1 MDERYRTTSIPAAG
15 AVVASATIAS
25 TTLSGVLKMHTSVQ
39 SHFVGDV
46 AGWFTGE
53 FDQPLPPGATTTV
66 LENPPPSSGFDQL
79 AISDDGGV
87 IAYRTGI
94 YKALGQQGISIWKRD
109 TGITTVALSNLDL
122 NHLEISGD
130 GSTLLFDSLAAIL
143 PGDTNGVR
151 DVYSYRIS
159 DGTVQ
164 RESLGVA
171 DTQLNTSSTLMAVS
185 DAASLVAFTS
195 TSAIVAGD
203 LDNLDD
209 LYVMS
214 MPPADVAIQDRVLMP
229 NPLVVIAPASHPL
242 ASRASVGLRELRDA
256 RFILREPG
264 SGTRMATDAHF
275 RAAGFSPNP
284 RLELGSN
291 EAIREAVAANL
302 GVAVVSVHAL
312 QARMPA
318 RGVAVL
324 RVRGFPIRSQWH
336 VVHPKGKRLSP
347 IAEVFREHL
356 SAQAR
361 EWSGA
366 RA

>member
-1 MDERYRTTSIPAAG
+1 MVGEWEAFAQQVDARKGLERGRLRI
-15 AVVASATIAS
+15 AVVS
-25 TTLSGVLKMHTSVQ
+25 TAEY
-39 SHFVGDV
+39 FVPRLLGT
-46 AGWFTGE
+46 FCE
-53 FDQPLPPGATTTV
+53 RH
-66 LENPPPSSGFDQL
+66 PS
-79 AISDDGGV
+79 I
-87 IAYRTGI
+87 
-94 YKALGQQGISIWKRD
+94 
-109 TGITTVALSNLDL
+109 
-122 NHLEISGD
+122 EISLEVQNRD
-130 GSTLLFDSLAAIL
+130 GVVGRL
-143 PGDTNGVR
+143 R
-151 DVYSYRIS
+151 
-159 DGTVQ
+159 
-164 RESLGVA
+164 
-171 DTQLNTSSTLMAVS
+171 
-185 DAASLVAFTS
+185 
-195 TSAIVAGD
+195 
-203 LDNLDD
+203 DNLDD